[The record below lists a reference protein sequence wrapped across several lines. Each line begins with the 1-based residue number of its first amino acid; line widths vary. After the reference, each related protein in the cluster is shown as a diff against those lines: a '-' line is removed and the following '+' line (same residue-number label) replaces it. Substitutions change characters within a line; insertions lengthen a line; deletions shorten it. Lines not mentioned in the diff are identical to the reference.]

1 MNTSQVNLD
10 LEPYEYSYY
19 DYLDEAGPTTQ
30 PKE

>member
-1 MNTSQVNLD
+1 MNTSQVD

-19 DYLDEAGPTTQ
+19 DYTVEAVPTTR